1 MNTPE
6 VWMSASAY
14 AAACAEFARWAAI
27 GQRRSGAAWE
37 AVVYPLVGIVSRPGA
52 ERSPLEAT
60 PLADCAALVV
70 PRVVVPPPALAH
82 YGPTWARPRL
92 GAATAGAAAALTA
105 RLAAVRA
112 AHPRLDC
119 YGRMHSHPWPHQQP
133 HPSGTDCREHLTG
146 ALESNAAAGLSWSLG
161 LIAAAPDGGLGAT
174 DFGFSILDFGRRD
187 QGSRSRDQEA
197 LGTLQNPKSKIQ
209 NPQWPIQAYALLA
222 AGALVPLGAVR
233 VAAEGDRRVRQVLAG
248 AGWATAAGI
257 RWRARQAARLAAQ
270 GRQVMALPLHRG
282 WYGFVVRAAGA
293 TRLVAL
299 PPTFPLVPP
308 RVLQFTPGGWVGTAV
323 TPRAARW
330 GAYDLADV
338 LAESGWIA

>member
-37 AVVYPLVGIVSRPGA
+37 AVVYPLVGIVPRPGA
-52 ERSPLEAT
+52 DRSPLEAM

-146 ALESNAAAGLSWSLG
+146 ALESNAAAGLPWSLG
-161 LIAAAPDGGLGAT
+161 LIAAAPDEGLGAGGWGLVT
-174 DFGFSILDFGRRD
+174 RDRGRD
-187 QGSRSRDQEA
+187 QGSVVA
-197 LGTLQNPKSKIQ
+197 FQNPKSAIQ
-209 NPQWPIQAYALLA
+209 NPQPSAWPIQAYALLA
-222 AGALVPLGAVR
+222 GGALVPLGAVR
-233 VAAEGDRRVRQVLAG
+233 VAADGDRRVRQVLAG
-248 AGWATAAGI
+248 ARWAMTAGY

-270 GRQVMALPLHRG
+270 GRQVTALPLHRG
-282 WYGFVVRAAGA
+282 WYGFVVRAAAGA

-299 PPTFPLVPP
+299 PPAFPLVPP
-308 RVLQFTPGGWVGTAV
+308 RVLRPVPGGWMGTAIA
-323 TPRAARW
+323 PRAGRW
-330 GAYDLADV
+330 GAYDLRDV
-338 LAESGWIA
+338 LAEDGWTA